1 MTNDFKEK
9 LLAFLTGKITQET
22 GDNTPQFES
31 TKTITNNLYTYIA
44 NNTTRPNGL
53 GIIRGKNS
61 SGEDLDIY
69 LLYGLDRTDNDGYK
83 GYIVILDKN
92 YMPIQFINKY
102 SSGTDF
108 GKFEILKVG
117 DDGKFF
123 GVESIIENNNERKR
137 FIMLNNILVKST
149 DEINYQVNIR
159 RAYFLDNSLQS
170 SSHPILDVLKK
181 PGGSNYIFVSSIG
194 LLLVEFKIN
203 VGVANEWN
211 VLNNNTGLS
220 VPAETTWASWDN
232 NNNLKLKTLVIANRN
247 AYIIEN
253 SNNNLVITKTYN
265 NIISTNDNIYL
276 TNATMLNQNDIYL
289 ALYNEKDN
297 TSNYNVY
304 IYKLG
309 NNAELINRTYNTEAY
324 PTGFSNFMYLF
335 NDGRNAYISFNLP
348 QSVGNRFYLGL
359 ISGTNVYFDDIGTIN
374 EYSSFFIPFISSQ
387 FNLYSFFIQND
398 NTGYLIKTI
407 FNNLNYNGLDYED
420 INSLVPNSVNL
431 YNENEVVI
439 FSRNLYNRVVNNN
452 TTISTL
458 EIPNDMLNDEIIS
471 NELLLSE
478 TNTKLVNANEKI
490 ETNIYETV
498 DINFYNTINMRN
510 DNNPQNS
517 IMNSIGASRLN
528 NSSSNLK
535 DYDNAK
541 ANKLRINYDDGSSS
555 ISSIDSS
562 NQIIIDGTIATYK
575 FLVYNPGNKNI
586 VNVEIIS
593 QDELTNYQTITLN
606 NLSSNKLYE
615 ITQKVEVL

>member
-9 LLAFLTGKITQET
+9 LLAFLTGKIEQET

-31 TKTITNNLYTYIA
+31 AKTITNNLYTYIA

-53 GIIRGKNS
+53 GLIRGKNS
-61 SGEDLDIY
+61 AGEDLDIY
-69 LLYGLDRTDNDGYK
+69 LLYGNDRLDDGTYK
-83 GYIVILDKN
+83 GFIVILDKN
-92 YMPIQFINKY
+92 YNPIQFINEY
-102 SSGTDF
+102 SSNVRF
-108 GKFEILKVG
+108 GQFELLKVG
-117 DDGKFF
+117 DDGKFY
-123 GVESIIENNNERKR
+123 GVEIVVSDNNRKR

-149 DEINYQVNIR
+149 DETNYQVNIR
-159 RAYFLDNSLQS
+159 RAYNLDDSLQVAG
-170 SSHPILDVLKK
+170 HTIVDILKK
-181 PGGSNYIFVSSIG
+181 PAGSNYVFVDNEMVV
-194 LLLVEFKIN
+194 VEFKIN

-211 VLNNNTGLS
+211 VLTNNTGL
-220 VPAETTWASWDN
+220 TTSILSSWASWDAD
-232 NNNLKLKTLVIANRN
+232 NNLSFKLVNYSNNTIK
-247 AYIIEN
+247 IIEN
-253 SNNNLVITKTYN
+253 DSDDNLVITKTYTN
-265 NIISTNDNIYL
+265 VFDSTKTYMIE
-276 TNATMLNQNDIYL
+276 ATMLNQNDIYL
-289 ALYNEKDN
+289 AVYYDVNDN
-297 TSNYNVY
+297 FNYNVY
-304 IYKLG
+304 IYKVG
-309 NNAELINRTYNTEAY
+309 NTIELINRTYNTEEE

-348 QSVGNRFYLGL
+348 QSSGNRFYLGL
-359 ISGTNVYFDDIGTIN
+359 ISGTNVYFDDIGIIS

-398 NTGYLIKTI
+398 NTGYLVKTI

-420 INSLVPNSVNL
+420 INSLIPNSANL
-431 YNENEVVI
+431 YNENGVVI

-517 IMNSIGASRLN
+517 IMNGVGASRLN

-541 ANKLRINYDDGSSS
+541 ASKLRINYSDGSSS
-555 ISSIDSS
+555 ISSIDSAT
-562 NQIIIDGTIATYK
+562 QITIDGTSATYK

-593 QDELTNYQTITLN
+593 QDELTSYQTITLN

-615 ITQKVEVL
+615 ITQNVEVL